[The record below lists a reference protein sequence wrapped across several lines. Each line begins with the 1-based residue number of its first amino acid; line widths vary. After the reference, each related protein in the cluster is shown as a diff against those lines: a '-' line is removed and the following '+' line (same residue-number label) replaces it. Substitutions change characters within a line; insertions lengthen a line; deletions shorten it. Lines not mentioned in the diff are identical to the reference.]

1 MPSILLMHCE
11 SFLNTM
17 TMQFLIQVMTEEVA
31 NRYLSLVPD
40 EIAAVE
46 ENETSIEASNETSF
60 DQINCQNVDNFIMVN
75 ETLLSIS

>member
-1 MPSILLMHCE
+1 
-11 SFLNTM
+11 
-17 TMQFLIQVMTEEVA
+17 MTEEVA

-46 ENETSIEASNETSF
+46 ENETSIEASNELSL

-75 ETLLSIS
+75 ETLLSISWFET